1 MKVTI
6 KDISGVEMEVK
17 NKGIEFE
24 VHDNSGKHLG
34 DLVLTKTKLEWCNRK
49 THKGNGVSI
58 EWQEFIKYMMDN
70 R

>member
-6 KDISGVEMEVK
+6 KDISGIEMEVK

-24 VHDNSGKHLG
+24 VHDTSGEHLG
-34 DLVLTKTKLEWCNRK
+34 DLVLTGTKLEWCNGK
-49 THKGNGVSI
+49 TRKGNGVSV
-58 EWQEFIKYMMDN
+58 EWEKFIKYMMDN